1 MNTIPNRDQT
11 IALTR
16 ALREGR
22 LTRAQRE
29 QTAQEL
35 TMIGSAMRV
44 AAEAAEHDDHRVS
57 AATVVGAWSPVATEY
72 DRLLGI
78 GADPSR
84 STRVSGC

>member
-44 AAEAAEHDDHRVS
+44 AAEAAAHDDHRVS
-57 AATVVGAWSPVATEY
+57 AATVVGAWSPVSVEF
-72 DRLLGI
+72 DRLLGLAVT
-78 GADPSR
+78 G
-84 STRVSGC
+84 